1 MIAEIRKHVRESIKA
16 IDSGYIENDRPFED
30 SANVI
35 QTKIDK
41 TYHLG
46 IGSAVKEIECE
57 VNGAVYNVSVTL
69 RLYRLGGRDRLA
81 NFDEGYCQ
89 ALLTNLKILDN
100 LNENNRD
107 YIKGI
112 TSSSVDPSEIDDSQD
127 LYSFE
132 TNLTFK
138 ISYNL

>member
-1 MIAEIRKHVRESIKA
+1 MIAEIRKHVKESIKA
-16 IDSGYIENDRPFED
+16 IDNGYIENDRPFED
-30 SANVI
+30 LANVV

-41 TYHLG
+41 TYHLE
-46 IGSAVKEIECE
+46 IGTATKEVECE
-57 VNGAVYNVSVTL
+57 EYGAVYNVTAIL
-69 RLYRLGGRDRLA
+69 RLYRLGGSKKLS
-81 NFDEGYCQ
+81 NFDDGYCQ

-112 TSSSVDPSEIDDSQD
+112 TSSNVDPSEIDGGQD

-132 TNLTFK
+132 TTLTFK
-138 ISYNL
+138 ISYSL

>member
-1 MIAEIRKHVRESIKA
+1 MIAEIRQHVRDSIKA

-30 SANVI
+30 LANVV

-41 TYHLG
+41 TYHLE
-46 IGSAVKEIECE
+46 IGTAVKEVECE
-57 VNGAVYNVSVTL
+57 EYGAVYNVSAIL
-69 RLYRLGGRDRLA
+69 RLYRLGGSKRLA
-81 NFDEGYCQ
+81 NFDDGYCQ

-112 TSSSVDPSEIDDSQD
+112 TSSSVDPSEIDGGQD

-132 TNLTFK
+132 TTLTFK
-138 ISYNL
+138 ISYSI